1 MHLNFDKLRWIA
13 VFSRYESGDTPNA
26 SPPDISAP
34 QSFQCPVRTVLP
46 DWFCQKLIKNA
57 KIPSKIVKIWLFLWN
72 PNLVALKPQLP
83 ETGSWGFSAT
93 RYGFH
98 KIAKSWL
105 FYWGFWHFWLIFG
118 KTNLVILNPQ
128 LPVSGSWGFS
138 ATRYGFHKKAKSWL
152 FYWGFWHFWEIF
164 GKTTSGNTV
173 RTGHQNNWDS
183 LMSGFHYVR

>member
-1 MHLNFDKLRWIA
+1 MWFPWWIKKESNDLLTSFKSCYFSMHPR
-13 VFSRYESGDTPNA
+13 TPFGHFG
-26 SPPDISAP
+26 STVPDISAP
-34 QSFQCPVRTVLP
+34 PSFQCPVRTVLP

-105 FYWGFWHFWLIFG
+105 FYWGFWHFW
-118 KTNLVILNPQ
+118 
-128 LPVSGSWGFS
+128 
-138 ATRYGFHKKAKSWL
+138 
-152 FYWGFWHFWEIF
+152 EIF

-173 RTGHQNNWDS
+173 RTGHQNNWDG
-183 LMSGFHYVR
+183 LMSVIVILCQ